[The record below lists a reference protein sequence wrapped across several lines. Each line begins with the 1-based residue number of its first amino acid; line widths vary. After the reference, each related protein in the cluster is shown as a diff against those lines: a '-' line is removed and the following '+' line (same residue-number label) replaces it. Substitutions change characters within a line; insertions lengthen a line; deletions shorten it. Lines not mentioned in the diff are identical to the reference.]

1 MQSRYKKI
9 PKTPSAINILPYS
22 LQRNISS
29 YANLPYSERADLR
42 REDIVWSN
50 KKSEILF
57 IKGS

>member
-1 MQSRYKKI
+1 MWIRLSDLQSPVWLMQSRYKKI

-42 REDIVWSN
+42 REDIV
-50 KKSEILF
+50 
-57 IKGS
+57 